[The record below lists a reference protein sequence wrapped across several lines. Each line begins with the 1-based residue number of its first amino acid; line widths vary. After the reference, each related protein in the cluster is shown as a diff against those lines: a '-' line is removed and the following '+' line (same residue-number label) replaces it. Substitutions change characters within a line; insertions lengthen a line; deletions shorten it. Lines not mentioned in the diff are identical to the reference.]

1 MKAHTRLLMPCLLMP
16 LLLLIATPL
25 LAADYDARL
34 YWQRKVS
41 LSTPVSGV
49 VVAVNA
55 AVGDRVQQGAV
66 LLQLDDRAR
75 RASVTALQ
83 AELKRAQNNRDEA
96 ERELERTQ
104 ELFDRTVLAEHDLQL
119 AVIQRD
125 AAVAEVH
132 RTEAALTRAKLELEY
147 SAVRAPFDGHVVR
160 RQVELGQTVVS
171 ELQSVPLLELAD
183 TSSMLARALL
193 SADQLSGVKQ
203 GSAATVVVAGKTYQ
217 GKVAH
222 IDLEPQAG
230 SKDQYAVDVRFATNG
245 QLLRVGQ
252 AARVTF

>member
-1 MKAHTRLLMPCLLMP
+1 MKAQTRLLISLLLMVF
-16 LLLLIATPL
+16 ATPL
-25 LAADYDARL
+25 LAAEYDARL
-34 YWQRKVS
+34 HWERKVS

-55 AVGDRVQQGAV
+55 AVGDRVKQGTV
-66 LLQLDDRAR
+66 LVQLDDRAR
-75 RASVTALQ
+75 RARVTALQ

-104 ELFDRTVLAEHDLQL
+104 ELFDRTVLAEHDLQM

-125 AAVAEVH
+125 AAVADLH
-132 RTEAALTRAKLELEY
+132 STEAALTQAELELEY

-160 RQVELGQTVVS
+160 RQVESGQTVVS
-171 ELQSVPLLELAD
+171 ELQSVPLLEVAD
-183 TSSMLARALL
+183 TSVMLARAMLG
-193 SADQLSGVKQ
+193 ADQLRGVKQ
-203 GSAATVVVAGKTYQ
+203 GSAAKVVVAGNTFQ
-217 GKVAH
+217 GKVVH
-222 IDLEPQAG
+222 IDLEPREGA
-230 SKDQYAVDVRFATNG
+230 KDQYAVDVRFATNG